1 MEKTAWN
8 SQSSSATIKL
18 VLEDGTLDGILY
30 ITKLRWA
37 LSGIMLVSP
46 RNKVEEL
53 LNLKTYEELCGHW
66 GI

>member
-37 LSGIMLVSP
+37 LSGIMLVP
-46 RNKVEEL
+46 VIK
-53 LNLKTYEELCGHW
+53 LKNF
-66 GI
+66 